1 MFANVV
7 KIVSLT
13 VVAGLLFSACTKKP
27 KIDLSGL
34 RESPAGMN
42 SLPSNA
48 LASGPEFSSGEFAPA
63 TSSEPFFADTSGFGA
78 ATSGG
83 ASDAA
88 WGEISKPVAALGG
101 ENFLG
106 DSQAW
111 NEVVYFAYD
120 RAEVSPSERY
130 KLDALAKAL
139 LDAPGQGV
147 IIEGHCDDRGSDE
160 YNRALSERRALSV
173 REYLTTLG
181 IADSRM
187 QTISYGEDKP
197 VIPNARTEA
206 EHQQN
211 RRAQFLLGN
220 LR

>member
-7 KIVSLT
+7 KIVLLT
-13 VVAGLLFSACTKKP
+13 ALAGLLFTACTKKP

-42 SLPSNA
+42 ALPERN
-48 LASGPEFSSGEFAPA
+48 LGGGPDFSGSEFSPA
-63 TSSEPFFADTSGFGA
+63 GVSSEPLFAETSSFDSGGTSG
-78 ATSGG
+78 T
-83 ASDAA
+83 A
-88 WGEISKPVAALGG
+88 WSEIDKPVGALGG
-101 ENFLG
+101 ENFLVN
-106 DSQAW
+106 SQTW

-130 KLDALAKAL
+130 KLDALAKTL
-139 LDAPGQGV
+139 LETPGQGV

-181 IADSRM
+181 VADNRM
-187 QTISYGEDKP
+187 LTISYGEDKP